1 MLKFSK
7 QEINLIF
14 EALKCLMNTR
24 RDSHKEVMPL
34 VNKILET
41 GKIDTSKAETTK
53 IPESVDESVNEA
65 LQIHDKVKYDKQ
77 TGFISGEI
85 GDKFIVMVQGNTYL
99 VDPKDLK
106 EFNQKP
112 EILTQPNMKFDEET
126 QKLLFEQYVRCGIFQ
141 GNTPV
146 KMDKC
151 YVKFNQWETAR
162 DDQQVKVII
171 EGVTTYMSKDK
182 IRILENINDFA
193 SPDNYVPGVLIDQTT
208 EEALQNILVNAV
220 DYTSA
225 IGDADIVKIII
236 KNEAGEQEFQSAPKA
251 MIRTLTI

>member
-1 MLKFSK
+1 MLKFNK

-14 EALKCLMNTR
+14 EGLKCLMNIR

-34 VNKILET
+34 INKILET
-41 GKIDTSKAETTK
+41 GKIDTSKPETAK
-53 IPESVDESVNEA
+53 IPESVSESVNEE
-65 LQIHDKVKYDKQ
+65 LQIHDKVKYNKE

-106 EFNQKP
+106 EFHEKP
-112 EILTQPNMKFDEET
+112 EITTQPHMKFDEET
-126 QKLLFEQYVRCGIFQ
+126 QKLLFEQYVRCGIYQ
-141 GNTPV
+141 GNIPV
-146 KMDKC
+146 KTDKC
-151 YVKFNQWETAR
+151 FVKYNQWETAR

-171 EGVTTYMSKDK
+171 EGVSTYMAKNK
-182 IRILENINDFA
+182 IRIFEDINDFA
-193 SPDNYVPGVLIDQTT
+193 NQDNYVPGVLIDQVT
-208 EEALQNILVNAV
+208 EEALQNILVNAI

-225 IGDADIVKIII
+225 IGDADSVKIIV
-236 KNEAGEQEFQSAPKA
+236 KNEAGEQEIQSAPKA